1 MNTGKNYL
9 VGIFSEE
16 DVVMSGIPKIREAGV
31 KIEEVYTPYPVH
43 GLEHVLGYSKSKL
56 PMIAFFFGLTGTC
69 LALTMQIG
77 MMYFDWPMIIGGKDF
92 LALPDFIPVTFEL
105 TVLLTAFG
113 MVGTFFVT
121 RNLKP
126 WAEPKIFDVRSTDDK
141 YVMAIDLDVNNKSA
155 DEIRTI
161 LNEAGASEV
170 NEKSFE

>member
-1 MNTGKNYL
+1 MDTGKNYL
-9 VGIFSEE
+9 VGIFSDE
-16 DVVMSGIPKIREAGV
+16 DDVMSGVPKIKEAGV

-56 PMIAFFFGLTGTC
+56 PMIAFFFGLTGTT
-69 LALTMQIG
+69 LALVMQIG
-77 MMYFDWPMIIGGKDF
+77 MMYWDWPMIIGGKDF

-126 WAEPKIFDVRSTDDK
+126 WAKPKIFDIRSTDDK
-141 YVMAIDLDVNNKSA
+141 FAMAIDLAVNKKSVE
-155 DEIRTI
+155 EIRTI
-161 LNEAGASEV
+161 LSEAGASEV